1 MKSLLP
7 SAPLERIIEDTGDG
21 LKSLRALRDVYLK
34 EGNCSAASR
43 VEALIGIPLFPPVAD
58 EPITSEGADHDPA
71 QGIAID
77 HAIATGEGWGA

>member
-34 EGNCSAASR
+34 EGNSSAASR
-43 VEALIGIPLFPPVAD
+43 VDTLIGTTAVDGDDPILGELRPLGDGDIVCWDVPV
-58 EPITSEGADHDPA
+58 TSAGCGLGA
-71 QGIAID
+71 
-77 HAIATGEGWGA
+77 

>member
-34 EGNCSAASR
+34 EGNSSAASR
-43 VEALIGIPLFPPVAD
+43 VDTLIGTTAIDAD
-58 EPITSEGADHDPA
+58 EPIIGEYADHAPA
-71 QGIAID
+71 QGVAID

>member
-34 EGNCSAASR
+34 EGNSSAASR
-43 VEALIGIPLFPPVAD
+43 VAALIGDTAVAD
-58 EPITSEGADHDPA
+58 EPILGEGA
-71 QGIAID
+71 
-77 HAIATGEGWGA
+77 